1 MQNLLKA
8 GLTIGLMA
16 GFFFILLFITLFALD
31 TPLTSL
37 MYNADWGLIVFFVF
51 ITQIYFRDYLNYQE
65 MRLTEGLISGM
76 IGTLL
81 SALIISLFIFVLMNF
96 ITPDALAND
105 VKLSIAGL
113 LNKNEEGKYFY
124 VEKYG
129 QVAFDEQLLAF
140 KTITVN
146 QIATLK
152 FASISLIGFVFSLV
166 FSIFLRKKH
175 VTEA

>member
-1 MQNLLKA
+1 MHNLLKA

-16 GFFFILLFITLFALD
+16 GFFFMLLFITLFALD
-31 TPLTSL
+31 TPLVSL

-51 ITQIYFRDYLNYQE
+51 ISQIYFRDYLNYQE
-65 MRLTEGLISGM
+65 MTLTQGVTTGI
-76 IGTLL
+76 ITTIF
-81 SALIISLFIFVLMNF
+81 SAFIVSAFIFIMMNF
-96 ITPDALAND
+96 ITPEALAND
-105 VKLSIAGL
+105 IELAIAGL

-129 QVAFDEQLLAF
+129 QIAFDEQLKAF
-140 KTITVN
+140 ETITVN
-146 QIATLK
+146 QITTLK